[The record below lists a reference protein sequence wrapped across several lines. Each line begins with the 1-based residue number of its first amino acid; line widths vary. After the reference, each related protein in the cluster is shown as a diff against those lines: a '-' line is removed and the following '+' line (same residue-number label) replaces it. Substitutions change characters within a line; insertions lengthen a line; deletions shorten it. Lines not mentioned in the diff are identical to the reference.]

1 MIDLPFMNSFFPAKY
16 LVCRTFIVVI
26 VVAVAVAVAV
36 ANYVLSPARIEA
48 QKSAAHMMISS

>member
-26 VVAVAVAVAV
+26 VVAVAVV
-36 ANYVLSPARIEA
+36 NYVLSPARIEA

>member
-16 LVCRTFIVVI
+16 LVCRTFIVV
-26 VVAVAVAVAV
+26 AVAVV
-36 ANYVLSPARIEA
+36 NYVLSPARIEA

>member
-26 VVAVAVAVAV
+26 VVAVVAV

>member
-26 VVAVAVAVAV
+26 VVAVA
-36 ANYVLSPARIEA
+36 NYVLSPARIEA

>member
-26 VVAVAVAVAV
+26 VVVAAI
-36 ANYVLSPARIEA
+36 YVLSPVRIEA
-48 QKSAAHMMISS
+48 QKSAAHMKISS